1 MSKCQ
6 NCYQKEVE
14 LIAEIKVDGKIKKVC
29 EECYEGYLITMEETT
44 KEIDDE
50 N

>member
-29 EECYEGYLITMEETT
+29 EECYEDYLIEQEEN
-44 KEIDDE
+44 KESLK